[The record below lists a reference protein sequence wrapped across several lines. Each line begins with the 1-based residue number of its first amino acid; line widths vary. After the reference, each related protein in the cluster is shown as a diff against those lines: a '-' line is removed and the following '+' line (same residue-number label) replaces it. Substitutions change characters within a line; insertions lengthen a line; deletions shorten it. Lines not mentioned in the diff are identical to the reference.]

1 MLSLPRSWR
10 CGYSKMHLYGPLII
24 IKQSFCNTKG
34 FTSELLCALD
44 NLCANEW
51 LQCTADLYLS
61 EITDSGLCLWICSVS
76 EFILSWIIED
86 LFFSS
91 LSYIKYSTYVSNCYS
106 LSCNALRFF
115 SASAR
120 PELPTHGFL
129 QLLHKLNIYNEPLC
143 YFADMCLLGLP
154 LHSKY
159 FYPFSSKVQWCFSD
173 ISSLKKQQQ
182 KNNKYSL
189 CCPT

>member
-1 MLSLPRSWR
+1 MSDYSVQQTFTSVRSLILVCAFESAPS
-10 CGYSKMHLYGPLII
+10 LN
-24 IKQSFCNTKG
+24 SFCH
-34 FTSELLCALD
+34 ELLKTC
-44 NLCANEW
+44 
-51 LQCTADLYLS
+51 
-61 EITDSGLCLWICSVS
+61 
-76 EFILSWIIED
+76 
-86 LFFSS
+86 FFSS